1 MEPIMWTNGVN
12 DEELERTKEVRNFLH
27 TIERKKGNQIGHIM
41 RSNIIELKIDR
52 KIKRKGKRGKRGKQ
66 LLDD

>member
-27 TIERKKGNQIGHIM
+27 TIERKKGN
-41 RSNIIELKIDR
+41 
-52 KIKRKGKRGKRGKQ
+52 
-66 LLDD
+66 